1 MRRLRGGGA
10 VWDGWGCEEEREG
23 CVERENGDVRE
34 GGGEGGEVVQ

>member
-1 MRRLRGGGA
+1 M
-10 VWDGWGCEEEREG
+10 WDGWGCEEEREG